1 MRRSIA
7 LALAA
12 SILLAAPAAVF
23 AQERTELVVS
33 CPAGGIGFD
42 PHAAITATEAQIFTA
57 IYEGLFTY
65 DPATLEPIKAA
76 AGAFSRSP
84 DGKVYTFT
92 IASDAAWSNG
102 DRLTAAHF
110 RDAWLRMLEPER
122 EADYAAFF
130 DVIEGAREFRTGK
143 LKDKAKVGVVAK
155 SDAVLE
161 VRLENP
167 AAYFTRLLCHHS
179 FSPVHPSMLALDDWE
194 GVAAA
199 GKLPVNGPFAVASYS
214 ADELRVVRNPRYRD
228 AAAVRLDAIRFPFID
243 EDAEV
248 SRLYNNGEIH
258 WATGNFDY
266 DSLLAKEDVQAH
278 PMFATHYW
286 FFRSDRGPW
295 AKADVRRALALLLPW
310 DEIRDEELYGIVAET
325 LVLPFE
331 GYEAPEGIVE
341 ADLDEAMAL
350 LEKAG
355 FPEGKRLPAIRFM
368 IPDGEDARRIAA
380 LMGDTWKELLALE
393 YEVAVVPPSRFFEK
407 VKSEDYDISLTSWIG
422 DFADPL
428 AFLQMWVSDSN
439 LNDARWKE
447 AGYDELIAK
456 SNAQD
461 GAKRAATLAEAEAL
475 LLGGA
480 AVMPIYHSLAINLVN
495 PEAVDGWFD
504 NVLDIHPF
512 KAMGFGSWQPMPG
525 VASGGAFAGTGA
537 ELAFR

>member
-1 MRRSIA
+1 MKRTTVA
-7 LALAA
+7 ALAA
-12 SILLAAPAAVF
+12 FLLIAATAALS

-33 CPAGGIGFD
+33 CPSGGIGFD
-42 PHAAITATEAQIFTA
+42 PHSAITATEAQIFTA

-65 DPATLEPIKAA
+65 DPATLEPVKAA
-76 AGAFSRSP
+76 AGAFSRSR

-92 IASDAAWSNG
+92 IAADARWSNG

-122 EADYAAFF
+122 KADYAAFF
-130 DVIEGAREFRTGK
+130 DVIAGAKDYRTGK
-143 LKDKAKVGVVAK
+143 LEDAAKVGIVAK
-155 SDAVLE
+155 SDSVLE

-199 GKLPVNGPFAVASYS
+199 GELPVNGPFAVAAYTE
-214 ADELRVVRNPRYRD
+214 DELRVARNPLYRD

-286 FFRSDRGPW
+286 FFRSDSGPW
-295 AKADVRRALALLLPW
+295 ANADLRRALALLLPW

-350 LEKAG
+350 FEKAG
-355 FPEGKRLPAIRFM
+355 YPGGQGLPAIRFM
-368 IPDGEDARRIAA
+368 IPDGEDARRIAS
-380 LMGDTWKELLALE
+380 LMGDAWKELVALE
-393 YEVAVVPPSRFFEK
+393 YRVTVVPPARFFEK

-439 LNDARWKE
+439 LNDARWKDAE
-447 AGYDELIAK
+447 FDRLIAE
-456 SNAQD
+456 SNTQD
-461 GAKRAATLAEAEAL
+461 GAKRAATLAKAEAL
-475 LLGGA
+475 LLGSA

-495 PEAVDGWFD
+495 PEVVDGWFD

-512 KAMGFGSWQPMPG
+512 KAMGFGSWRPMPG
-525 VASGGAFAGTGA
+525 VASGGASTGPA
-537 ELAFR
+537 FELASR